1 MSKSTRGSLAW
12 GERFDNFKLGLNDRD
27 QNKLCQALTNGNL
40 ERFMASVPAGD
51 LDLTL
56 VVRINQT
63 HQVAEYDPVLMPKTR
78 AREDHCGQC
87 GIFNMQG
94 QSCGNELR
102 LPGIQRQ
109 GRIKASPKVKPCR
122 AWRCVLWQWDALS
135 KSWVKNLEL
144 NVLHGNGLK

>member
-94 QSCGNELR
+94 QSPRDSASTAHQGKPEGLAQQSPALR
-102 LPGIQRQ
+102 TLAMGCPVQVVGQE
-109 GRIKASPKVKPCR
+109 S
-122 AWRCVLWQWDALS
+122 
-135 KSWVKNLEL
+135 
-144 NVLHGNGLK
+144 